1 LIHREQEDPDFNF
14 VCRDSLMQTTLL
26 SLKIHFLVVTV

>member
-1 LIHREQEDPDFNF
+1 
-14 VCRDSLMQTTLL
+14 MQTTLL